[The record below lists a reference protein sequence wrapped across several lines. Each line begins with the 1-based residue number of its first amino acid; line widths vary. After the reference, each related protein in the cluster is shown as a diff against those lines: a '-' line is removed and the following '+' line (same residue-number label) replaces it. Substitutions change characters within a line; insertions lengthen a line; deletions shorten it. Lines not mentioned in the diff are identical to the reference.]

1 MATIKGI
8 KLASDIYD
16 LEDTQ
21 GRTATQ
27 TAQNTADNAS
37 SKADSNETAIKA
49 IQNIIPSTASSS
61 NKLATQSDIPDVSQ
75 LETNIENIQAVVP
88 SSATAQNKLAT
99 LNDLTKAKL
108 FMGEPYKGKCKVDE
122 SGLYLLFIDRH
133 GSEKDI
139 AVKLVACYSNNQI
152 ASVDIASNTQITFTV
167 TYNTETNTI
176 SVSGATGITVNAL
189 YVGLYF

>member
-8 KLASDIYD
+8 ELVSDIYD

-49 IQNIIPSTASSS
+49 IKNIIPSTASSS

-75 LETNIENIQAVVP
+75 LETDIENIQAVVP

-108 FMGEPYKGKCKVDE
+108 FMGTVYQGQCKVD
-122 SGLYLLFIDRH
+122 SNGLYLLFIDRH
-133 GSEKDI
+133 GKANGI
-139 AVKLVACYSNNQI
+139 AAKFVACYSDNQI
-152 ASVDIASNTQITFTV
+152 QSIDIANDTQITFTV
-167 TYNTETNTI
+167 TYDSETKTI
-176 SVSGATGITVNAL
+176 SVSGATNISVNAL
-189 YVGLYF
+189 YVGPYF